1 MKTTIYLETIIY
13 APVERCFDLS
23 RSIDLHLAST
33 NGSNEKAVAGR
44 LKGLILEGETV
55 TWEATHFFV
64 RQLLTT
70 KITSMQRPFRF
81 YDVMQQ
87 GAFKS
92 MEHEHLFHTHNGS
105 TTMKDVFIYETP
117 YGVLGRLFDKL
128 VLRRYMTALLNE
140 RNQAIKN
147 VAESD
152 RWKEFILS

>member
-1 MKTTIYLETIIY
+1 MKTTIYLETIIR

-44 LKGLILEGETV
+44 LKGLISEGETV

-81 YDVMQQ
+81 YDVMQK

-92 MEHEHLFHTHNGS
+92 MEHEHLFHDHNGS
-105 TTMKDVFIYETP
+105 TLMKDIFIYETP
-117 YGVLGRLFDKL
+117 YGLFGRLFNKL
-128 VLRRYMTALLNE
+128 VLRRYMKALLKE
-140 RNQAIKN
+140 RNQTIKS

-152 RWKEFILS
+152 RWKKFV

>member
-1 MKTTIYLETIIY
+1 MKTTIYLETTIQ

-33 NGSNEKAVAGR
+33 NGSKEKAVAGR
-44 LKGLILEGETV
+44 LKGLISEGETV
-55 TWEATHFFV
+55 TWEATHFFI

-92 MEHEHLFHTHNGS
+92 MEHEHLFNSHNG
-105 TTMKDVFIYETP
+105 TTIMKDIFIYETP
-117 YGVLGRLFDKL
+117 YAVLGRVFDKL
-128 VLRRYMTALLNE
+128 VLRRYMTLLLTE
-140 RNQAIKN
+140 RNLAIKS

-152 RWKEFILS
+152 GWKEFLR

>member
-1 MKTTIYLETIIY
+1 MKTTIYLETIIH
-13 APVERCFDLS
+13 APMERCFDLS
-23 RSIDLHLAST
+23 RSIDLHVAST

-92 MEHEHLFHTHNGS
+92 MEHEHLFYDQDGS
-105 TTMKDVFIYETP
+105 TTMKDVFVYEAP
-117 YGVLGRLFDKL
+117 YGIFGQLFDKL
-128 VLRRYMTALLNE
+128 VLRRYMSALLKE

-147 VAESD
+147 FAESGA
-152 RWKEFILS
+152 WKKFILS